1 LIGVRSVTE
10 LAKKTTK
17 TGEPFGRPTKYDP
30 KFVQMAL
37 DYIGGE
43 GKSVIQFARLIRVGK
58 TTIYEWAKIHD
69 DFRDALSLASDW
81 SQAHWEDKLE
91 NMMYSKE
98 VNAPL
103 VKLYFANRFNWT
115 DKQQNVDSEGNTAEP
130 LTVNFEVRTAVDE
143 VTVTN
148 AKPK

>member
-1 LIGVRSVTE
+1 MTE
-10 LAKKTTK
+10 RKKKTTK
-17 TGEPFGRPTKYDP
+17 TGEPFGRPTKYDH
-30 KFVQMAL
+30 KFVDMAL
-37 DYIGGE
+37 EYIGKQ
-43 GKSVIQFARLIRVGK
+43 GKSITQFARFIEVAK
-58 TTIYEWAKIHD
+58 SSVYEWAKEHK
-69 DFRDALSLASDW
+69 DFSDALALAADW

-91 NMMYSKE
+91 EMMYSKE

-115 DKQQNVDSEGNTAEP
+115 DKQQNVDNEGNTAEP
-130 LTVNFEVRTAVDE
+130 LTVNFEVRGAVDE